1 MLRTKKMGKILVK
14 KKAKYKFKHKK
25 YRKISMWSRMTKA
38 GVGGVGPKHFKNQ
51 AKVNFCK
58 YTLTVVMVSVA
69 VTTNK
74 PTNWQTAAA

>member
-1 MLRTKKMGKILVK
+1 
-14 KKAKYKFKHKK
+14 
-25 YRKISMWSRMTKA
+25 MWSRMTKA

-74 PTNWQTAAA
+74 PTDWQTAAA